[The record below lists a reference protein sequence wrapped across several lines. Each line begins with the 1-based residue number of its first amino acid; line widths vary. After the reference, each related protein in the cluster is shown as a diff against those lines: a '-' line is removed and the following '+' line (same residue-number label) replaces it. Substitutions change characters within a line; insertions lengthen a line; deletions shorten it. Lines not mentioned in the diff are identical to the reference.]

1 MILKNWK
8 RLLTG
13 ILCVSLVLSETALMG
28 IRSYAAETDGT
39 ADTLVMEEAG
49 ESTEKEESEAAPSDD
64 LGENEID
71 SSETVSETGTGL
83 ETQGTE
89 TEAAEQDIVVSEEES
104 NAEGTEAEPAESEG
118 TVTGEEIPEETTGE
132 VVNDAG
138 TELSAEELLKLSPE
152 DRLAAMASEDD
163 IASGISND
171 IVWVIDAD
179 EKLTVIGTG
188 DYMVDSTGHPPW
200 YEKRQYIKEAKIIA
214 TGMTSAS
221 RMFRAC
227 PLSSL
232 DVSEFDTS
240 HVTDMHE
247 MFASCSSLSSLD
259 WSRLDTS
266 HVTDMSAMFFGCV
279 DLSSLDLSGLDTSH
293 VTDMHQMFAGCSGL
307 SSLDLSGFAT
317 DNVTD
322 MGQMFAGCSSL
333 SSLNLNGFDTSHVT
347 NMNLMFESCSALNS
361 IDVSGFDT
369 GNVTNMGQMFLN
381 CKELE
386 SIDLSGFDL
395 SKVTSNGIGGMLD
408 GCDKLTTINT
418 PYTTVPMS
426 GLYVKLPKENAA
438 DIWYRS
444 DGTDIEGMPILSY
457 SITVGKN
464 YIPNKIYQDDIIV
477 NGKGYA
483 YANFIL
489 KNNEGRAQKN
499 TKMAYSFDGESY
511 IYADSDENGLIT
523 IKSPLLENTSGK
535 EEKQKIQT
543 IEMILYYDSGETEK
557 LDYSVIM
564 DVTVI
569 PLSFTQTWELGVEG
583 TLTGSVSEGAGAN
596 AGVAKVEAELA
607 KAEISGTLGG
617 TLSVEHAFE
626 NGVRNLTLQQSYD
639 AKIAVNAEIGPA
651 AEAGVLGKE
660 LEGEVISAGA
670 GASSGGS
677 VGIGLTLENYDP
689 SDTGQLAEIGKFILA
704 SQAQASGNMML
715 LRLAELAGVDF
726 YNLEQWGVTTSVEA
740 GADVGHIEFGDNVEG
755 TLASAGAEQT
765 ITFDATRN
773 KKDSTKELAF
783 GYELGVAADVGE
795 LSVLNLTKNI
805 FSASQNC
812 KLEMSAE
819 FDGSSQIQNFTI
831 KKEEKASEG
840 FLYETGMVETVAI
853 SYGRRA
859 VEQIENRIGVVKDF
873 ISGSTHY
880 VLGDAQKELFEKLD
894 AVPVKGTYSSTE
906 SAQKYVTAEFD
917 LGLELVLGV
926 EAGVGLEGVYS
937 CEYETAG
944 GTYESGQVYITNT
957 NEIEDQIKENSYSIV
972 QLVEEPLTT
981 VAESLWDFLVDAYG
995 SVKDG
1000 IQNALAELRQSLSET
1015 AEGAKDWLLHIIA
1028 LKKDN
1033 AASTEQQSYAIT
1045 AYRTERTLERTAD
1058 AAADTGTEADEY
1070 KVYTVG
1076 DPYCVYVTDQAGN
1089 EITDY
1094 SVNPLTLTLRYTDEM
1109 LLAAGIDRTQVNN
1122 LAIYMYSEE
1131 VYGYVCI
1138 GGTVDAADGSVSVEI
1153 TEPGQ
1158 YVLAADGAAPAVK
1171 DIKISKNTYK
1181 PVITVT
1187 FSEASGFQ
1195 DFSMKL
1201 DGEEVIGAAD
1211 WKKHYNKV
1219 YNSFSYQV
1227 EKELA
1232 VGKHTCSVYAV
1243 DTAGNAMSAPYETE
1257 FYIEAPKYT
1266 VTFDADDGTAPIKVT
1281 VAEGEKVTMP
1291 ENPIRKGYV
1300 FKGWYTGKDGQ
1311 GTEFTAQSEV
1321 TADMT
1326 VYACWLQMEQG
1337 DVLTE
1342 DIPADG
1348 IIPDGIWAAGIVD
1361 VSYTG
1366 TAVKQSF
1373 RLYDGRKRLKEKTD
1387 YTVSYKNNKAA
1398 YTYTDA
1404 DYKAFEENQKK
1415 TGQSIAA
1422 GTFDPKKAPQAV
1434 IRMKGNYSGKRILY
1448 FRIEPVELSEAGYEA
1463 DSLTVTYTGKK
1474 QTPVPKL
1481 VWNGKTLKYGTDFRI
1496 PEYDQAKNDKA
1507 AFKESREYS
1516 LTLTGMKNFKG
1527 EIPVTLTISKSV
1539 KQIAMNKVA
1548 IKGIKNMPW
1557 TGQQVTQTGFTVKY
1571 KDHMLS
1577 EENGDYT
1584 VQWGANTDAGTGTV
1598 IFTGTGEDR
1607 DGDGFSFVGTRKVS
1621 FKITG
1626 KSMSKVSVSGVE
1638 KDYTYTG
1645 TQIMPAAT
1653 LTYKEN
1659 KNAAGITLTEGV
1671 HYKVT
1676 YQKNEEKG
1684 TATILFTGLG
1694 SGGFTGTKK
1703 QTFKITAQEFGDD
1716 ISISFTDTENV
1727 KDGSY
1732 TAPYMKGG
1740 AKPQVTVTSGTKT
1753 LQPDK
1758 DYKVSYQNNK
1768 KLGLATDAKAPVV
1781 IITGKGNYKGSK
1793 SAKFSIAAKPLSN
1806 ENGITIVA
1814 KDKAES
1820 TKKNGYMQSFK
1831 VYDADGTAL
1840 GSGDYEAK
1848 NAVYTLIQTKNADGT
1863 VTSVN
1868 QVLDKDSV
1876 VPAGSVIRITVQG
1889 KGIYAGGEAAG
1900 TYRIIEN
1907 SHDISKATIQI
1918 SSQTYTG
1925 EPVLITKQSQ
1935 FSTGKVFIKLGG
1947 VKKELVLGEDIEVVP
1962 GSYIRNVNKGTAKVT
1977 FRGINDFGGTKT
1989 VSYKI
1994 GTRSITDVWQGIY
2007 AKMAGFFR
2015 E

>member
-1 MILKNWK
+1 M
-8 RLLTG
+8 
-13 ILCVSLVLSETALMG
+13 
-28 IRSYAAETDGT
+28 
-39 ADTLVMEEAG
+39 
-49 ESTEKEESEAAPSDD
+49 
-64 LGENEID
+64 
-71 SSETVSETGTGL
+71 
-83 ETQGTE
+83 
-89 TEAAEQDIVVSEEES
+89 
-104 NAEGTEAEPAESEG
+104 
-118 TVTGEEIPEETTGE
+118 
-132 VVNDAG
+132 
-138 TELSAEELLKLSPE
+138 
-152 DRLAAMASEDD
+152 
-163 IASGISND
+163 
-171 IVWVIDAD
+171 
-179 EKLTVIGTG
+179 
-188 DYMVDSTGHPPW
+188 
-200 YEKRQYIKEAKIIA
+200 
-214 TGMTSAS
+214 
-221 RMFRAC
+221 
-227 PLSSL
+227 
-232 DVSEFDTS
+232 
-240 HVTDMHE
+240 
-247 MFASCSSLSSLD
+247 
-259 WSRLDTS
+259 
-266 HVTDMSAMFFGCV
+266 
-279 DLSSLDLSGLDTSH
+279 
-293 VTDMHQMFAGCSGL
+293 
-307 SSLDLSGFAT
+307 
-317 DNVTD
+317 
-322 MGQMFAGCSSL
+322 
-333 SSLNLNGFDTSHVT
+333 
-347 NMNLMFESCSALNS
+347 
-361 IDVSGFDT
+361 
-369 GNVTNMGQMFLN
+369 
-381 CKELE
+381 
-386 SIDLSGFDL
+386 
-395 SKVTSNGIGGMLD
+395 
-408 GCDKLTTINT
+408 
-418 PYTTVPMS
+418 
-426 GLYVKLPKENAA
+426 
-438 DIWYRS
+438 
-444 DGTDIEGMPILSY
+444 
-457 SITVGKN
+457 
-464 YIPNKIYQDDIIV
+464 
-477 NGKGYA
+477 
-483 YANFIL
+483 
-489 KNNEGRAQKN
+489 
-499 TKMAYSFDGESY
+499 
-511 IYADSDENGLIT
+511 
-523 IKSPLLENTSGK
+523 
-535 EEKQKIQT
+535 
-543 IEMILYYDSGETEK
+543 
-557 LDYSVIM
+557 
-564 DVTVI
+564 
-569 PLSFTQTWELGVEG
+569 
-583 TLTGSVSEGAGAN
+583 
-596 AGVAKVEAELA
+596 
-607 KAEISGTLGG
+607 
-617 TLSVEHAFE
+617 
-626 NGVRNLTLQQSYD
+626 
-639 AKIAVNAEIGPA
+639 
-651 AEAGVLGKE
+651 
-660 LEGEVISAGA
+660 
-670 GASSGGS
+670 
-677 VGIGLTLENYDP
+677 
-689 SDTGQLAEIGKFILA
+689 
-704 SQAQASGNMML
+704 
-715 LRLAELAGVDF
+715 
-726 YNLEQWGVTTSVEA
+726 
-740 GADVGHIEFGDNVEG
+740 
-755 TLASAGAEQT
+755 
-765 ITFDATRN
+765 
-773 KKDSTKELAF
+773 
-783 GYELGVAADVGE
+783 
-795 LSVLNLTKNI
+795 
-805 FSASQNC
+805 
-812 KLEMSAE
+812 
-819 FDGSSQIQNFTI
+819 
-831 KKEEKASEG
+831 
-840 FLYETGMVETVAI
+840 
-853 SYGRRA
+853 
-859 VEQIENRIGVVKDF
+859 
-873 ISGSTHY
+873 
-880 VLGDAQKELFEKLD
+880 
-894 AVPVKGTYSSTE
+894 
-906 SAQKYVTAEFD
+906 
-917 LGLELVLGV
+917 
-926 EAGVGLEGVYS
+926 
-937 CEYETAG
+937 
-944 GTYESGQVYITNT
+944 
-957 NEIEDQIKENSYSIV
+957 
-972 QLVEEPLTT
+972 
-981 VAESLWDFLVDAYG
+981 
-995 SVKDG
+995 
-1000 IQNALAELRQSLSET
+1000 
-1015 AEGAKDWLLHIIA
+1015 
-1028 LKKDN
+1028 
-1033 AASTEQQSYAIT
+1033 
-1045 AYRTERTLERTAD
+1045 
-1058 AAADTGTEADEY
+1058 
-1070 KVYTVG
+1070 
-1076 DPYCVYVTDQAGN
+1076 
-1089 EITDY
+1089 
-1094 SVNPLTLTLRYTDEM
+1094 
-1109 LLAAGIDRTQVNN
+1109 
-1122 LAIYMYSEE
+1122 
-1131 VYGYVCI
+1131 
-1138 GGTVDAADGSVSVEI
+1138 
-1153 TEPGQ
+1153 
-1158 YVLAADGAAPAVK
+1158 
-1171 DIKISKNTYK
+1171 
-1181 PVITVT
+1181 ITVT